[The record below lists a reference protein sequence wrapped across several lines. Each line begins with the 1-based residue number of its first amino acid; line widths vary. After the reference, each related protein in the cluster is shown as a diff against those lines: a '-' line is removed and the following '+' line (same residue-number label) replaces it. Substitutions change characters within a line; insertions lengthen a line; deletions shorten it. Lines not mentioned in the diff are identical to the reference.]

1 MIRARIRLAPTMV
14 EVAPAT
20 RSFRCLEDSPP
31 MTTDG
36 RGWEEIEGIILDAVG
51 TLIEPFPTVAHAY
64 TEAALRQGIEIEAGE
79 VKRRFHKFFRV
90 DEVDEQLGPLAT
102 DEGIEHR
109 RWRRIVGNVLPD
121 LPDPDRAFAE
131 LWEHFGLATAW
142 RAFADVGPALAAL
155 RRAGIKLVIASNF
168 DGRLRGVVRGLPAL
182 AGSEDS
188 LVISSEVG
196 FRKPHPEFYLAA
208 CARLD
213 LPPDRGLCVGDDVE
227 NDVRGPERAGLR
239 GLLLDRDGR
248 QPPDVPRVA
257 DLTTVVQCLASARS
271 TERRNSAL
279 GLDAL
284 SGDRR

>member
-1 MIRARIRLAPTMV
+1 
-14 EVAPAT
+14 
-20 RSFRCLEDSPP
+20 

-36 RGWEEIEGIILDAVG
+36 RGWGGIGGIVLDAVG
-51 TLIEPFPTVAHAY
+51 TLIEPFPTVAQVY
-64 TEAALRQGIEIEAGE
+64 TEAARRQRIEIEAGE

-102 DEGIEHR
+102 DEETEHR
-109 RWRRIVGNVLPD
+109 RWRRIVANVLPD

-131 LWEHFGLATAW
+131 LWKHFGLSSAW

-155 RRAGIKLVIASNF
+155 REAGIGYVIASNF

-196 FRKPHPEFYLAA
+196 FRKPHAEFYLAA
-208 CARLD
+208 CARLN
-213 LPPDRGLCVGDDVE
+213 LPPDRVLCVGDDLE

-248 QPPDVPRVA
+248 LPSDVPRVS
-257 DLTTVVQCLASARS
+257 DLVTLVQGLA
-271 TERRNSAL
+271 SAL